1 LNRLDKLAA
10 KSDLFTPE
18 IKQLKTDLLEDI
30 TGGGEYGENSETI
43 LKELD
48 DIIKTKYK
56 IITDIELITLKNRRP
71 MFEKP
76 DDYEIQVFTKDF

>member
-1 LNRLDKLAA
+1 
-10 KSDLFTPE
+10 
-18 IKQLKTDLLEDI
+18 
-30 TGGGEYGENSETI
+30 
-43 LKELD
+43 LD

-56 IITDIELITLKNRRP
+56 IITDMELITLKNRRP